1 MGSEKNGICKVEG
14 EDNQSTFSCFQVV
27 KQGADGAPVQEFI
40 TIQNLSY
47 RILVFKVPCD
57 SG

>member
-40 TIQNLSY
+40 I
-47 RILVFKVPCD
+47 
-57 SG
+57 